1 MIKSLRCLIRFFSFL
16 PFTLPLF
23 GWLAGIG
30 SPGLHITQKCGPVD
44 QQKQH
49 PPRQPNGDYKGCVT
63 FRMNTRMGAADTHNS
78 DDANPK

>member
-1 MIKSLRCLIRFFSFL
+1 MTQLNQYYRELNKLRTMIKSLRCLIRFFSFL

-49 PPRQPNGDYKGCVT
+49 PQRQPN
-63 FRMNTRMGAADTHNS
+63 
-78 DDANPK
+78 